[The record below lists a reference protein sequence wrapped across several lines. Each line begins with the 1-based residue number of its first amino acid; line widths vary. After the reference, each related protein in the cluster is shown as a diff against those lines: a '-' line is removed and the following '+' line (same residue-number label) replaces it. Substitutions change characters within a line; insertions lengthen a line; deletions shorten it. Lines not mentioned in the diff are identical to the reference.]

1 MRKNL
6 PVTQT
11 EYSLEAHGDLISA
24 TDEKGRIRYANDDF
38 VTVSGFGCEEL
49 EHSPHN
55 IVRHPDMPEAAYVN
69 MWETLKADHPWM
81 GIVKN
86 RRKDGD
92 HYWVDAFVTPAYE
105 HGRKTGYESVRAI
118 PEREHVARAEQVY
131 AALNRGRSF
140 ARRWYHGLTWR
151 LAGTWIAGFLLAL
164 AAVSLAP
171 PPLVLA
177 GLLALVFVAGGVVSL
192 ALTSGI
198 RQAVNRAREQ
208 FDNPV
213 MEAIYTGRR
222 DDSASLEL
230 IQHFNEAKLRTVLGR
245 IEDKADAV
253 AGDAQAMASSV
264 DQTASG
270 VERQQNEIDQVAT
283 AMNEMSS
290 TIQEMAGNS
299 ARAAEAANHAEKET
313 GAGQEVVNDTV
324 AVINRMAAEVESTAE
339 KLGKLEAST
348 EEIDKILGVI
358 REIAEQTNLLA
369 LNAAIEAARAG
380 EHGRGFAV
388 VADEVR
394 SLSQRT
400 DESTVTIRNMIES
413 LQNGAREAMSAM
425 RASQEQAADGVEKA
439 RAAGDSLTTIREAVA
454 QITEMNT
461 QIATAVEEQSAVSEE
476 INRNVTSIRDVAS
489 ETGSVSAHARAASAR
504 MLAEAAELKALI
516 QRFEQKT
523 G

>member
-1 MRKNL
+1 MRQNL

-11 EYSLEAHGDLISA
+11 EYPLDSHGDLISA

-38 VTVSGFGCEEL
+38 VTVSGFDCEEL
-49 EHSPHN
+49 EHAAHN
-55 IVRHPDMPEAAYVN
+55 IVRHPDMPEAAYAN
-69 MWETLKADHPWM
+69 LWETLKADRPWM

-86 RRKDGD
+86 RRKNGD
-92 HYWVDAFVTPAYE
+92 HYWVDAFVTPSYE
-105 HGRKTGYESVRAI
+105 GGRKTGYESVRAI
-118 PEREHVARAEQVY
+118 PDREHVGRAEAVY
-131 AALNRGRSF
+131 AGLNRGRTYT
-140 ARRWYHGLTWR
+140 RRWYHGLTCR
-151 LAGTWIAGFLLAL
+151 LAGTWLAGLA
-164 AAVSLAP
+164 
-171 PPLVLA
+171 LVLA
-177 GLLALVFVAGGVVSL
+177 TLLLVPDVTSQIAIVALVFVAGGGVTW
-192 ALTSGI
+192 ALTAGV
-198 RQAVNRAREQ
+198 RQAVRRAREQ

-264 DQTASG
+264 EQTASG

-299 ARAAEAANHAEKET
+299 ARAAEAANHAERET

-348 EEIDKILGVI
+348 EEIDKILSVI

-413 LQNGAREAMSAM
+413 LQDGARGAMSAM

-439 RAAGDSLTTIREAVA
+439 RAAGDSLTTIRQAVA

-489 ETGSVSAHARAASAR
+489 ETGSVSVHARDASAR
-504 MLAEAAELKALI
+504 MQAEAAELKALI
-516 QRFEQKT
+516 QRFEQKA

>member
-11 EYSLEAHGDLISA
+11 EYSIDRHGDLISS
-24 TDEKGRIRYANDDF
+24 TDEKGRILHANADF
-38 VTVSGFGCEEL
+38 VEVSGFDWGEL
-49 EHSPHN
+49 KGSAHN
-55 IVRHPDMPEAAYVN
+55 IVRHPDMPAAAYAN
-69 MWETLKADHPWM
+69 MWETLKADQPWM

-86 RRKDGD
+86 RRKNGD
-92 HYWVDAFVTPAYE
+92 HYWVDAFVTPAYDE
-105 HGRKTGYESVRAI
+105 GRKTGYESVRAI
-118 PEREHVARAEQVY
+118 PEREHVARAEKVY
-131 AALNRGRSF
+131 AAIQKGRTF
-140 ARRWYHGLTWR
+140 ARRWYHGLTCR
-151 LAGTWIAGFLLAL
+151 LAGTWIVGLLLAL
-164 AAVSLAP
+164 AAVNLVAS
-171 PPLVLA
+171 PLVLA
-177 GLLALVFVAGGVVSL
+177 GLLVLIFAAGGAASLVF
-192 ALTSGI
+192 TSGI
-198 RQAVNRAREQ
+198 RQAVDRARAV

-230 IQHFNEAKLRTVLGR
+230 IQRFNEATLRTVLGR
-245 IEDKADAV
+245 IEDKAEVVSADAE
-253 AGDAQAMASSV
+253 AMASSV
-264 DQTASG
+264 EQTAAG

-283 AMNEMSS
+283 AMNEMTS
-290 TIQEMAGNS
+290 TIQEMASNS
-299 ARAAEAANHAEKET
+299 AHAAEAANHAVQET
-313 GAGQEVVNDTV
+313 GAGHEVVNGTV
-324 AVINRMAAEVESTAE
+324 AVINRMAAEVEATAE

-348 EEIDKILGVI
+348 EEIDKILSVI

-400 DESTVTIRNMIES
+400 DESTVTIRSMIES
-413 LQNGAREAMSAM
+413 LQSGAREAMTAM
-425 RASQEQAADGVEKA
+425 RSSQEQAADGVEKA
-439 RAAGDSLTTIREAVA
+439 RAAGDSLSTIREAVA

-489 ETGSVSAHARAASAR
+489 ETGSVSAHARDASAR
-504 MLAEAAELKALI
+504 MQAEAAELKALI
-516 QRFEQKT
+516 QRFEQKA

>member
-11 EYSLEAHGDLISA
+11 EYSIEQYGDLIST
-24 TDEKGRIRYANDDF
+24 TDEKGRIRFANDDF
-38 VTVSGFGCEEL
+38 VEVSGFDWLEL
-49 EHSPHN
+49 DGSAHN
-55 IVRHPDMPEAAYVN
+55 IVRHPDMPEAAYAN
-69 MWETLKADHPWM
+69 MWDTLKADGAWM

-86 RRKDGD
+86 RRKNGD

-105 HGRKTGYESVRAI
+105 DGRKAGYESVRAI
-118 PEREHVARAEQVY
+118 PKREHVARAEKVY
-131 AALNRGRSF
+131 AAINRGRSF

-151 LAGTWIAGFLLAL
+151 LAGTWLVTLLLAL
-164 AAVSLAP
+164 AI
-171 PPLVLA
+171 VLFASSSWLQA
-177 GLLALVFVAGGVVSL
+177 GLLVLVFAAGG
-192 ALTSGI
+192 AAWMAFTSGI
-198 RQAVNRAREQ
+198 RRAVGRAREQ

-230 IQHFNEAKLRTVLGR
+230 AQQFGEAKMRTVLGR
-245 IEDKADAV
+245 IEDKAEAV
-253 AGDAQAMASSV
+253 NDDAQAMASSV
-264 DQTASG
+264 DQTAVG
-270 VERQQNEIDQVAT
+270 VQRQQHEIDQVAT
-283 AMNEMSS
+283 AMNEMTS

-299 ARAAEAANHAEKET
+299 ARAAEAANDAQKET
-313 GAGQEVVNDTV
+313 GAGQDVVNDTV
-324 AVINRMAAEVESTAE
+324 SAINRMAAKVESTAE

-400 DESTVTIRNMIES
+400 DESTVTIRNMIET
-413 LQNGAREAMSAM
+413 LQSSAREAMSAM
-425 RASQEQAADGVEKA
+425 RASQEQAADGMEKA
-439 RAAGDSLTTIREAVA
+439 QAAGDSLTTIREVVA

-476 INRNVTSIRDVAS
+476 INRNVTSIRDVAT
-489 ETGSVSAHARAASAR
+489 ETGSVSAHARDSSAR
-504 MLAEAAELKALI
+504 MKAEAIELKAMVH
-516 QRFEQKT
+516 RFEQ
-523 G
+523 

>member
-11 EYSLEAHGDLISA
+11 EYPIDRFGDLISS
-24 TDEKGRIRYANDDF
+24 TDQKGRIQHANADF
-38 VTVSGFGCEEL
+38 VEVSGFDWSEL
-49 EHSPHN
+49 EGSAHN
-55 IVRHPDMPEAAYVN
+55 IVRHPDMPEAAYAN
-69 MWETLKADHPWM
+69 MWETLKSDQPWI

-92 HYWVDAFVTPAYE
+92 HYWVDAFVTPSYE
-105 HGRKTGYESVRAI
+105 DGRKVGYESVRAI
-118 PEREHVARAEQVY
+118 PKRDHVARAEKVY
-131 AALNRGRSF
+131 AALNKGRSF
-140 ARRWYHGLTWR
+140 HRRWYHNLTGR
-151 LAGTWIAGFLLAL
+151 FAGTWAVSLLLAL
-164 AAVSLAP
+164 AAVSLVSS
-171 PPLVLA
+171 PLILA
-177 GLLALVFVAGGVVSL
+177 GLMVVIFVVGGAVTLAFA
-192 ALTSGI
+192 SGI
-198 RQAVNRAREQ
+198 RQAIKRARAV

-222 DDSASLEL
+222 DDSASLEM
-230 IQHFNEAKLRTVLGR
+230 IQHFNQATLRTVLGR
-245 IEDKADAV
+245 IQDKAAV
-253 AGDAQAMASSV
+253 VSTDAQAMASNV
-264 DQTASG
+264 EQTAAG
-270 VERQQNEIDQVAT
+270 VERQQNELDQVAT
-283 AMNEMSS
+283 AMNEMTS
-290 TIQEMAGNS
+290 TIHEMASNS

-313 GAGQEVVNDTV
+313 DAGQEVVNGTV
-324 AVINRMAAEVESTAE
+324 SVINRMAAEVEATAE

-348 EEIDKILGVI
+348 AEIDKILSVI

-400 DESTVTIRNMIES
+400 DESTVTIRNMIET
-413 LQNGAREAMSAM
+413 LQSGAREAMSAM
-425 RASQEQAADGVEKA
+425 RGSQEQAADGVEKA
-439 RAAGDSLTTIREAVA
+439 RAAGDSLVTIREAVA

-489 ETGSVSAHARAASAR
+489 ETGSVSGQARDASER
-504 MLAEAAELKALI
+504 MQAEAVELKALI
-516 QRFEQKT
+516 QRFEQKN
-523 G
+523 